1 MVRDEEK
8 KELKL
13 FLLYFFHPTSCM
25 VQCHLWEATI
35 PTHVAVR
42 SGSRLTLAGGAP
54 AGRRRDPAR
63 AQAVR
68 NCAVEVY
75 FIYSI
80 QNKLYL
86 CIIC

>member
-1 MVRDEEK
+1 MVMDEEK
-8 KELKL
+8 KRTKVI
-13 FLLYFFHPTSCM
+13 YFAFIHPTSAM
-25 VQCHLWEATI
+25 VQCHLWDPTL
-35 PTHVAVR
+35 PTHVAVS
-42 SGSRLTLAGGAP
+42 SGSCVTLAGGAP
-54 AGRRRDPAR
+54 AGRRRDLAR